1 MAFMS
6 RELRVLIRGIGDVA
20 SAVAHRLFRAGYP
33 VVTHSTPQPTAT
45 RRGMA
50 FADAVFDGET
60 ILEGVRAVRVDKVD
74 AVAEVLAGLA
84 SIPVLVGKWETLLT
98 VVLPQVL
105 IDARMRKREHPETQL
120 GVAPLT
126 IGLGPN
132 FLAGETTDVVVE
144 TSWERL
150 GDVVIRGASLPLQ
163 GEPRAIAGHARDRYV
178 YAPVGGTLHTAL
190 KVGGRVHA
198 GEVVAHI
205 DTTPLTAP
213 LGGVLRGL
221 TRDGVPIAAE
231 TKVIEV
237 DPRGRP
243 ELVCGLGE
251 RPARIAESVLQV
263 LERTTKVS

>member
-1 MAFMS
+1 
-6 RELRVLIRGIGDVA
+6 
-20 SAVAHRLFRAGYP
+20 
-33 VVTHSTPQPTAT
+33 
-45 RRGMA
+45 MA

-178 YAPVGGTLHTAL
+178 YAPVGA
-190 KVGGRVHA
+190 RF
-198 GEVVAHI
+198 
-205 DTTPLTAP
+205 TPAS
-213 LGGVLRGL
+213 RS
-221 TRDGVPIAAE
+221 AAE
-231 TKVIEV
+231 FM
-237 DPRGRP
+237 
-243 ELVCGLGE
+243 
-251 RPARIAESVLQV
+251 PARSSRISTPRHSRHRSGAYCAA
-263 LERTTKVS
+263 